1 MRPVRSLR
9 FHSISFPSGGL
20 RPLRFICFLLGL
32 FSAFFPVL
40 PLRAESGY
48 IGDVAK
54 ERSEEFHEIFL
65 FIRKPPAEK
74 KLVDSIFNP
83 ELSREFRERYREK
96 FGKLDSESIVY
107 QRGNFT
113 TMDPIRYDLNRK
125 DQRVIEQHRER
136 RMFAEYMTR
145 RLAEWHVDN
154 YFKNEP
160 SMRPVYELKETLSH
174 VNVEV
179 NKETKVEM
187 HYNFSAN
194 VIDVVVD
201 NPYLDSKLSI
211 EMDPR
216 AVGPGAVQE
225 NRVILGKQIDPRH
238 RVNNHWATLDGLV
251 LFEYLTQ
258 VTSTVSTSVATIAKY
273 TPSGRAEG
281 STRYLVGLNYI
292 F

>member
-1 MRPVRSLR
+1 MDPVRSPR
-9 FHSISFPSGGL
+9 FLSNSSPFGVV
-20 RPLRFICFLLGL
+20 RPRWFICFLAGL
-32 FSAFFPVL
+32 FSAFFAVVPA
-40 PLRAESGY
+40 RAENGY
-48 IGDVAK
+48 LSDVTR
-54 ERSEEFHEIFL
+54 ERAEEFHEIFL

-74 KLVDSIFNP
+74 KLVDAIFNP
-83 ELSREFRERYREK
+83 QLSREFRERYREK
-96 FGKLDSESIVY
+96 FGQLDSESIVY

-125 DQRVIEQHRER
+125 DQRVIEQYRER
-136 RMFAEYMTR
+136 RLFAEYMTR

-179 NKETKVEM
+179 TKETKVEM

-194 VIDVVVD
+194 VVDVIVD
-201 NPYLDSKLSI
+201 NAYLDSKLSI

-216 AVGPGAVQE
+216 AVGPSSVQE
-225 NRVILGKQIDPRH
+225 NRIVLGKQLDPRH
-238 RVNNHWATLDGLV
+238 RLNNQWATIDGLV
-251 LFEYLTQ
+251 LFEYLTR
-258 VTSTVSTSVATIAKY
+258 VTSTVSTSLATIAKY
-273 TPSGRAEG
+273 TSTGRAEG
-281 STRYLVGLNYI
+281 STRYLVGLNYV